1 MNYATSLPMGL
12 DSDAIAKV
20 AAADKKPLTEVERLR
35 SRQGYLEALPR
46 ELERITDLIRFHEGH
61 LARYA
66 GDVEECDQKI
76 KVLEAGIAQLTP
88 LSATR
93 RDVLSRVDDLRRKVE
108 RVQETRGLTADA
120 VTKHQ
125 RIFDDNK
132 RRKAAFPMDDLKE
145 FLATEKI
152 LATVNL

>member
-1 MNYATSLPMGL
+1 MGL
-12 DSDAIAKV
+12 DSSAIAKSV
-20 AAADKKPLTEVERLR
+20 AADKKPLTEVELRR

-76 KVLEAGIAQLTP
+76 KVLEAGIAQLSP

-108 RVQETRGLTADA
+108 RLQDTRSLANDA
-120 VTKHQ
+120 VTKHSA
-125 RIFDDNK
+125 ILADNK
-132 RRKAAFPMDDLKE
+132 RRHAAFPMEDLKAYVAE
-145 FLATEKI
+145 QKI
-152 LATVNL
+152 LEAAGL